1 MPAQESKP
9 VDPATH
15 EADEALETIA
25 DAKAKQP
32 EVESDDDDDAAEDET
47 PAAEANASA
56 SASKK
61 KKKSKR
67 KKIKDA
73 LTGNKSSSAD
83 PEQDI
88 KKAIGGLTPQQVQ
101 ELMSL
106 NPALAQELGSAAGA
120 GSTPEQQ
127 AAALQKLNLQDIMTG
142 LASSGKNVK
151 DMASYKFWGTQ
162 PVPRFGE
169 NEGQVEEGP
178 LKLQKVEDVPKEPPT
193 MIAGFEWVTMDL
205 ENDDEMKEVYELL
218 NGHYVEDDEAM
229 FRFNYSTSI
238 LKWALMAPGWR
249 KEWHV
254 GVRASQSRKL
264 VAFISAIPVNLRVR
278 NNNIL
283 CSEVNFICV
292 HKKLR
297 GKRLAPV
304 LIKEITRRS
313 NEREIWQGLYT
324 AGVVLPTPVSTCR
337 YYHRAI
343 NWQKLYE
350 VGFSPLPPNS
360 KPQYQVRKYQLP
372 DHTSTKGLREIQE
385 KDVDAAL
392 DLLKRYMGRYDLWPE
407 FDREEFVHWFIPK
420 KEAAKEQ
427 VIWTYVV
434 EDENKEITDIFSFYC
449 LESSVIGNTKHQNVR
464 AAYMFY
470 YASKVGLAEPFDK
483 NALKVRLNSLAA
495 DALVLA
501 KRFKFDVFNAL
512 SIMDNGLFLEQ
523 QKFGPGDGQLH
534 FYLFNYRANPIKGGV
549 DARNRLDEDGLSGIG
564 LAML

>member
-47 PAAEANASA
+47 PAAEAGASA

-151 DMASYKFWGTQ
+151 DMASYKFWGAQ
-162 PVPRFGE
+162 PVPR
-169 NEGQVEEGP
+169 
-178 LKLQKVEDVPKEPPT
+178 
-193 MIAGFEWVTMDL
+193 AW
-205 ENDDEMKEVYELL
+205 
-218 NGHYVEDDEAM
+218 
-229 FRFNYSTSI
+229 
-238 LKWALMAPGWR
+238 MATGWR

-549 DARNRLDEDGLSGIG
+549 DARNRLDEDDLSGIG

>member
-1 MPAQESKP
+1 
-9 VDPATH
+9 
-15 EADEALETIA
+15 
-25 DAKAKQP
+25 
-32 EVESDDDDDAAEDET
+32 
-47 PAAEANASA
+47 
-56 SASKK
+56 
-61 KKKSKR
+61 
-67 KKIKDA
+67 
-73 LTGNKSSSAD
+73 
-83 PEQDI
+83 
-88 KKAIGGLTPQQVQ
+88 
-101 ELMSL
+101 
-106 NPALAQELGSAAGA
+106 
-120 GSTPEQQ
+120 
-127 AAALQKLNLQDIMTG
+127 
-142 LASSGKNVK
+142 
-151 DMASYKFWGTQ
+151 
-162 PVPRFGE
+162 
-169 NEGQVEEGP
+169 
-178 LKLQKVEDVPKEPPT
+178 
-193 MIAGFEWVTMDL
+193 
-205 ENDDEMKEVYELL
+205 
-218 NGHYVEDDEAM
+218 
-229 FRFNYSTSI
+229 
-238 LKWALMAPGWR
+238 MAPGWR

-434 EDENKEITDIFSFYC
+434 E
-449 LESSVIGNTKHQNVR
+449 
-464 AAYMFY
+464 
-470 YASKVGLAEPFDK
+470 
-483 NALKVRLNSLAA
+483 VRLSTTAC
-495 DALVLA
+495 
-501 KRFKFDVFNAL
+501 
-512 SIMDNGLFLEQ
+512 
-523 QKFGPGDGQLH
+523 
-534 FYLFNYRANPIKGGV
+534 
-549 DARNRLDEDGLSGIG
+549 
-564 LAML
+564 

>member
-25 DAKAKQP
+25 DAKANQP

-47 PAAEANASA
+47 PAAEAGASA

-83 PEQDI
+83 PERDI

-101 ELMSL
+101 ELMAL

-278 NNNIL
+278 KNNIL

-350 VGFSPLPPNS
+350 VGFSPLPP
-360 KPQYQVRKYQLP
+360 KQAQYQNSQ
-372 DHTSTKGLREIQE
+372 
-385 KDVDAAL
+385 
-392 DLLKRYMGRYDLWPE
+392 RYMGRYDLWPE

-483 NALKVRLNSLAA
+483 DALKVRLNSLAA